1 MKLVLTQNSKF
12 NPYSFERLLQPLAMY
27 TQEYNAVEEGISELA
42 TKAELMKQYAQEAPD
57 SKAAKMYEDYSK
69 SLKSQA
75 DDLAKNGLAAVNR
88 SNLMNL
94 RTQYQSSI
102 APIETAVVR
111 RRELADEQRKALAS
125 NPTIMYNRNFSNM
138 DLSSLI
144 DNPELSY
151 ESYSGALLTK
161 QVSDA
166 VEGLKS
172 SLSEY
177 GKGKPIDA
185 YTNTFIEKY
194 GYTPDEVLKAI
205 NNPEDPSASKVL
217 TSIVD
222 SVISSSPIPNWG
234 NDTTLKSAY
243 NYARQGLWNAVGKA
257 SVNPMENYMARL
269 NAQAQKEKDVY
280 DYKRRQ
286 KALDIEDPN
295 NPQRHYRSVPTT
307 TVDDTKKTT
316 QMKSDADFLR
326 KIAENP
332 DLLNEVARRY
342 IGGGTS
348 ITGAT
353 SGGYFEE
360 YEPNYERLL
369 NIANRYGFSNTL
381 NNSGSWDFNSLADSL
396 ESDIRSSALRSNSYI
411 MDVTN
416 PELMAKTIRENSI
429 SLNSRSGNSGMWEID
444 SKGKKKKQSNIDEVI
459 KHINDSSHI
468 EFDPK
473 RGIIIHG
480 IKDGTVKSF
489 ILDPEIV
496 TGESINFDGSRKNRY
511 QHLINI
517 INEGIESGN
526 EYIVDEGIDRLMNE
540 MYYQFNSISKVQGK
554 TLSAKEE

>member
-280 DYKRRQ
+280 DYKRKQ
-286 KALDIEDPN
+286 EALDTLDPN
-295 NPQRHYRSVPTT
+295 NPQRHYRSIATT

-316 QMKSDADFLR
+316 QMQSDIDFL
-326 KIAENP
+326 KKVVENP
-332 DLLNEVARRY
+332 DILNNTAKRY
-342 IGGGTS
+342 IAGGTS
-348 ITGAT
+348 ITGVT
-353 SGGYFEE
+353 TGGYFEE
-360 YEPNYERLL
+360 YEPNFERLQ
-369 NIANRYGFSNTL
+369 NIVNRYGLAQSDGNF
-381 NNSGSWDFNSLADSL
+381 DFNNAINIL
-396 ESDIRSSALRSNSYI
+396 ESEISKSALRENSYV
-411 MDVTN
+411 MDITDG
-416 PELMAKTIRENSI
+416 ELMADTIRQNSQSLASSGSGTGLYFYEN
-429 SLNSRSGNSGMWEID
+429 
-444 SKGKKKKQSNIDEVI
+444 GKKKKEAP
-459 KHINDSSHI
+459 I
-468 EFDPK
+468 EDVTKYIQGNAFIEYDPK
-473 RGIIIHG
+473 VGLIVHG
-480 IKDGTVKSF
+480 EYDGTPRSF
-489 ILDPEIV
+489 VVDPEVV
-496 TGESINFDGSRKNRY
+496 TGESVVVNGTRHNKYGYLID
-511 QHLINI
+511 LINS
-517 INEGIESGN
+517 GIEEAN
-526 EYIVDEGIDRLMNE
+526 PYITEEGIDRLMNNL
-540 MYYQFNSISKVQGK
+540 YYQFNTKSKQQGK
-554 TLSAKEE
+554 TLTEKEAASI